1 MLTWLPA
8 VLEDDAGVSPVAAGG
23 LVALAASLGAPLSL
37 VVPPLAVRRPDQKPW
52 VLVAFV
58 PAAVGVV
65 GLLVAPTAAP
75 VLFSVLYG
83 FGTGAAFPLAMT
95 LVLQRSRDVAQTGR
109 LSAASQSLG
118 YLVAATGPLAVGL
131 LHEATGGWR
140 GGLVLL
146 LAVLVAQAAVGLV
159 AARPK
164 LVDPAA

>member
-75 VLFSVLYG
+75 VLF
-83 FGTGAAFPLAMT
+83 
-95 LVLQRSRDVAQTGR
+95 
-109 LSAASQSLG
+109 
-118 YLVAATGPLAVGL
+118 
-131 LHEATGGWR
+131 
-140 GGLVLL
+140 
-146 LAVLVAQAAVGLV
+146 
-159 AARPK
+159 
-164 LVDPAA
+164 